1 MNKESVRR
9 LRPGRIVASLLC
21 LVLAS
26 FWIYAFFFADT
37 NKRNL
42 IGDKSWPKYA
52 ESICAKAEQERFKL
66 ADFSR
71 IEGTPEELTKR
82 AGLVEQATDGLD
94 VMVQDLGLRTPS
106 DENGL
111 NVVKLWLAEYM
122 TYLED
127 RREYIV
133 ELRAGNN
140 VTFSETAIEGV
151 PISER
156 LLTFANENN
165 MASCAPPTDVAG

>member
-1 MNKESVRR
+1 
-9 LRPGRIVASLLC
+9 
-21 LVLAS
+21 
-26 FWIYAFFFADT
+26 
-37 NKRNL
+37 
-42 IGDKSWPKYA
+42 
-52 ESICAKAEQERFKL
+52 
-66 ADFSR
+66 
-71 IEGTPEELTKR
+71 
-82 AGLVEQATDGLD
+82 
-94 VMVQDLGLRTPS
+94 MVQDLGLRTPS

>member
-1 MNKESVRR
+1 MNEELVRR

-26 FWIYAFFFADT
+26 FWIYAFFIADT

-106 DENGL
+106 DENGR
-111 NVVKLWLAEYM
+111 NVVRLWLTEYM

>member
-1 MNKESVRR
+1 MNDESVRR
-9 LRPGRIVASLLC
+9 LRLGRIAALLLC
-21 LVLAS
+21 LVLAA
-26 FWIYAFFFADT
+26 FWIYAFFIADT

-42 IGDKSWPKYA
+42 IGDKSWPEYA
-52 ESICAKAEQERFKL
+52 ENICVKAEQERFKL

-82 AGLVEQATDGLD
+82 AGLVEKATDGLD
-94 VMVQDLGLRTPS
+94 AMVQELGLRTPS
-106 DENGL
+106 DENGR
-111 NVVKLWLAEYM
+111 NVVRLWLAEYR

-127 RREYIV
+127 RREYIAD
-133 ELRAGNN
+133 LRAGNN

-165 MASCAPPTDVAG
+165 MGSCAPPTDVAG

>member
-1 MNKESVRR
+1 MNEPSARR
-9 LRPGRIVASLLC
+9 LRPGRIAAYLLC
-21 LVLAS
+21 LGLAA
-26 FWIYAFFFADT
+26 FWIYAFFIADT

-42 IGDKSWPKYA
+42 IGDKSWPEYA
-52 ESICAKAEQERFKL
+52 ENICAKTEQERFKL

-71 IEGTPEELTKR
+71 IEGTPEELEKR
-82 AGLVEQATDGLD
+82 AGLVEKATDGLD
-94 VMVQDLGLRTPS
+94 EMIQKLGLKTPS
-106 DENGL
+106 DENGR
-111 NVVKLWLAEYM
+111 NVVRLWLAEYL
-122 TYLED
+122 TYLGD

-165 MASCAPPTDVAG
+165 MESCAPPTDVAG

>member
-1 MNKESVRR
+1 MNEESVRR

-26 FWIYAFFFADT
+26 FWIYAFFIADT

-71 IEGTPEELTKR
+71 IDGTPEELTKR

-106 DENGL
+106 DENGR
-111 NVVKLWLAEYM
+111 NVVRLWLAEYM
-122 TYLED
+122 TYFED